1 MAPVILPTC
10 TTDPFLKNVLYC
22 LLSCFGNPCL
32 PLSLPAIFS
41 ANQHWS
47 RTETQKSV
55 GPTNTFCLPPAKL
68 PANRIGIHR
77 RRCLPHTKAKA
88 QTDKLI
94 RFKRLLCVPI
104 MCRYMFE
111 GSSNN
116 KRYMAKWLERCIYC
130 QSNPSIQT
138 PLWLELVHGYSWVR
152 Y

>member
-1 MAPVILPTC
+1 MILIVLFFEKSNRLTYGTC
-10 TTDPFLKNVLYC
+10 NITYLHDRSIFEKCTVLSAFL
-22 LLSCFGNPCL
+22 FWQPL
-32 PLSLPAIFS
+32 PPSLSLPAIFS

-88 QTDKLI
+88 QTDKLV

-116 KRYMAKWLERCIYC
+116 KRYMAK
-130 QSNPSIQT
+130 
-138 PLWLELVHGYSWVR
+138 
-152 Y
+152 